1 VRLRP
6 VVLLAGAA
14 ALLPQASY
22 AQQEPPHTSV
32 YDSDFLRDLPA
43 SRDLF
48 SLLETS
54 EPLTM
59 ADRWDGGGL
68 YLGEA
73 GRLTARGASWT
84 QTVFQLD
91 GLDLTDPLVGGRPL
105 VQPWHEGLASM
116 DFEIGGARRGATG
129 PGPLVAVTTVRP
141 QDAWTGALA
150 LDARFGGSDEPAPP
164 AIARFDHWRRGAL
177 TAAGPLGDSV
187 GLMVAGQ
194 TGSSARFVRG
204 RTAPDPSSAHALML
218 GLHWKPSERD
228 RLIVRAIGQKSEIPY
243 SDRSVFGESG
253 LTEDED
259 ALHGSA
265 TWERRTD
272 SGASW
277 TLSGG
282 GTRARAD
289 GDPGTAVRTIERLVD
304 GPAALLAVP
313 GETERSRIELAGTFS
328 PAPLGAHG
336 LQAGLRLSRGAAVV
350 RPATPTW
357 TVAEQVDGFPGRVWE
372 FAQDAQWRP
381 HFDELT
387 LHVADSWRA
396 ASWLRIDAALP
407 LHFASAADLSW
418 TTLAPRVDLRA
429 HVTGPL
435 TAFGSFSRD
444 AHLLPLALFAFGDP
458 AAMRGASYRWN
469 DRDGDRLFVPSERGV
484 LISRTGPGAP
494 VGSIDTSL
502 SRPHTDEWRAGLE
515 AVFSPTLRVRLEG
528 VARESH
534 GLWESINTGVPI
546 TAYDQRL
553 VFDPNGDIVG
563 SSDDQLLPVY
573 DRRAAS
579 FGRDALL
586 LTGVEENSLYEGV
599 ELQLIA
605 GPPRARIWVS
615 GTAHRSVGAGGNR
628 SFRPS
633 ENDQGLVGER
643 YDDPNANTYD
653 RGRLFSDRAFTI
665 KIAGAWHA
673 PGDVRVGTVARY
685 QDGQPFSRVVVV
697 PDLRQGADFV
707 MAIPRGRAR
716 YTFAI
721 TWDARVEKVF
731 RVGRSQLS
739 GVLEVFN
746 LLDNVNETEEDIV
759 TGPEYRT
766 PTFVQPPR
774 TFRGGVRVAF

>member
-1 VRLRP
+1 MRLRS

-14 ALLPQASY
+14 TLLPQASA
-22 AQQEPPHTSV
+22 AQQGPPHTSV
-32 YDSDFLRDLPA
+32 YDADYLRDLPG

-84 QTVFQLD
+84 QTVFHLD
-91 GLDLTDPLVGGRPL
+91 GLDLSDPLVGGRPL
-105 VQPWHEGLASM
+105 VQPWHEALTSM
-116 DFEIGGARRGATG
+116 DFAIGGARRDATG
-129 PGPLVAVTTVRP
+129 PGPLVALTTVRP
-141 QDAWTGALA
+141 QDNWAGALA
-150 LDARFGGSDEPAPP
+150 LDARLGGSGDPAPP

-177 TAAGPLGDSV
+177 TAAGPLSDSV
-187 GLMVAGQ
+187 GLTIAGQ

-204 RTAPDPSSAHALML
+204 RVAPDPSSAHALLL
-218 GLHWKPSERD
+218 GLHWKAGDRD
-228 RLIVRAIGQKSEIPY
+228 RVIVRAVGQKTEIPY
-243 SDRSVFGESG
+243 SDRSVFGDAG
-253 LTEDED
+253 LVEDED
-259 ALHGSA
+259 AFHASA
-265 TWERRTD
+265 AWERRTS
-272 SGASW
+272 SGAGW
-277 TLSGG
+277 TLAGG
-282 GTRARAD
+282 LVRARAD
-289 GDPGTAVRTIERLVD
+289 GDPGTTVRTIERLVD

-313 GETERSRIELAGTFS
+313 GQTERSRIEMAGTFS
-328 PAPLGAHG
+328 PAALGAHA
-336 LQAGLRLSRGAAVV
+336 LQAGLRVVRGSAVV
-350 RPATPTW
+350 RPSTPLW
-357 TVAEQVDGFPGRVWE
+357 TVAEQVDGFPGRVWDFE
-372 FAQDAQWRP
+372 QDAQWRP
-381 HFDELT
+381 HIDEVT
-387 LHVADSWRA
+387 LHLADSWQA
-396 ASWLRIDAALP
+396 ASWLRVDAALP
-407 LHFASAADLSW
+407 LHLARASGLSW
-418 TTLAPRVDLRA
+418 TTLAPRLDVRA
-429 HVTGPL
+429 QVAGPL

-458 AAMRGASYRWN
+458 DAMRGASYRWN
-469 DRDGDRLFVPSERGV
+469 DRDGDGRFTPSERGI

-502 SRPHTDEWRAGLE
+502 PRPHTDEWRIGLE
-515 AVFSPTLRVRLEG
+515 AAFSPTVRVRLEG

-534 GLWESINTGVPI
+534 GLWESLNTGVPI
-546 TAYDQRL
+546 SAYDQRL
-553 VFDPNGDIVG
+553 IFDPSGDIVG
-563 SSDDQLLPVY
+563 SGDDQLLPVY
-573 DRRAAS
+573 DRRPAS

-586 LTGVEENSLYEGV
+586 LTGVEENSLYEGA
-599 ELQLIA
+599 ELQFIA
-605 GPPRARIWVS
+605 GTPRARIWVS

-673 PGDVRVGTVARY
+673 PWDVRLGSVARY
-685 QDGQPFSRVVVV
+685 QDGQPFSRVAVV

-731 RVGRSQLS
+731 RVGHSQVS
-739 GVLEVFN
+739 GVIEVFN

-766 PTFVQPPR
+766 PTFLQPPR
-774 TFRGGVRVAF
+774 TFRGGVRIAF